1 MADYS
6 SFDFSTLGE
15 TVAGLP
21 RSVNIPQGI
30 AQSGL
35 LSTTSTAANVF
46 AGQQFSGKLQAFL
59 VGYVNSIY
67 SDYSVYD

>member
-1 MADYS
+1 MADYTN
-6 SFDFSTLGE
+6 FDFSTLGE

-21 RSVNIPQGI
+21 RSVNIPTGVVE
-30 AQSGL
+30 SGQM
-35 LSTTSTAANVF
+35 STTSKASDCFVE
-46 AGQQFSGKLQAFL
+46 QKFSSKLQAFL

>member
-1 MADYS
+1 MSDYAN
-6 SFDFSTLGE
+6 FDFSTLGE
-15 TVAGLP
+15 TIAGLP
-21 RSVNIPQGI
+21 RSVNIPMGV

-35 LSTTSTAANVF
+35 LSTTSTAADVF
-46 AGQQFSGKLQAFL
+46 AGQKFSSKLQAYL